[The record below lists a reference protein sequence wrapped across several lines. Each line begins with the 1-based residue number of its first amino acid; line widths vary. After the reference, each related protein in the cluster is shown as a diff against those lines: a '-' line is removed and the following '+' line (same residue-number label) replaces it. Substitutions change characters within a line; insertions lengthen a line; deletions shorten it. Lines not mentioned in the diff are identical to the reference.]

1 MLKVEK
7 KIERAEK
14 MKRLTIII
22 AILVSL
28 VAVCMGQRRA
38 RLSPLKIIQL
48 SAPKLTGSVSLEQA
62 LARRRSVHQFTGKSL
77 SFTQIGQLAWA
88 GQGITEPEKGLRT
101 APSTGAIYP
110 ISLYFVTQDG
120 LFVYHPD
127 EHSLEEVISQD
138 LRQRLTAAVP
148 DSDVVADAPCSI
160 IVIGS
165 ARKAAAKHG
174 NKAERFMLLEAG
186 HIAQNIQLQAVS
198 LELGSVTVG
207 VFDINQ
213 VRKLCKLPASLVPLY
228 IICVGHPTEQIAT
241 EKGQE
246 EKEATEMN
254 SKMAKKAVLI
264 IASRSFR
271 DEELFETQ
279 KELEK
284 ANIDT
289 VIASTKTGVIRGM
302 LRGKAEAAMLI
313 NDIVVDDYDAIIFIG
328 GSGAREY
335 FDNSVALNIARQA
348 ARKKKVLAAI
358 SIAPSVLANAGVLDG
373 LRATCF
379 STEKFKL
386 KKGGAKYT
394 GADVEQD
401 GLIITG
407 KGPRAANEFGK
418 TIANALTAPQ

>member
-1 MLKVEK
+1 
-7 KIERAEK
+7 

-28 VAVCMGQRRA
+28 TAVCMAQRRA
-38 RLSPLKIIQL
+38 RVSPLKIIQL

-110 ISLYFVTQDG
+110 IALPQVNLYFVTQDG

-138 LRQRLTAAVP
+138 LRQRLAAAAP
-148 DSDVVADAPCSI
+148 DSDVVANAPCSI
-160 IVIGS
+160 IVVGS
-165 ARKAAAKHG
+165 VRKAAAKRD

-207 VFDINQ
+207 AFDIKQ
-213 VRKLCKLPASLVPLY
+213 VRKICKLPASLEPLS
-228 IICVGHPTEQIAT
+228 IICVGHPTEQFAT
-241 EKGQE
+241 ETGEE
-246 EKEATEMN
+246 EKEATEMDG
-254 SKMAKKAVLI
+254 KMAKKAVLI

-284 ANIDT
+284 ANVDT
-289 VIASTKTGVIRGM
+289 VIASTKTGVIKGM
-302 LRGKAEAAMLI
+302 HRGKAEAAMLI
-313 NDIVVDDYDAIIFIG
+313 NDIVVDEYDAIIFIG

-335 FDNSVALNIARQA
+335 FDSSVALNISRQA

-358 SIAPSVLANAGVLDG
+358 SIAPAILANAGVLDG
-373 LRATCF
+373 VRATCF
-379 STEKFKL
+379 STERFKL
-386 KKGGAKYT
+386 KKGGAQYT

-418 TIANALTAPQ
+418 AIANALIAP

>member
-1 MLKVEK
+1 
-7 KIERAEK
+7 
-14 MKRLTIII
+14 MKRLTITTI
-22 AILVSL
+22 ILVGL
-28 VAVCMGQRRA
+28 TAVCMAQRRA
-38 RLSPLKIIQL
+38 RVSPLKIIQL
-48 SAPKLTGSVSLEQA
+48 SAPKLAGSVSLEQA
-62 LARRRSVHQFTGKSL
+62 LARRRSVHEFTGKSL

-127 EHSLEEVISQD
+127 EHSLEEVISED
-138 LRQRLTAAVP
+138 LRERLAAAAP
-148 DSDVVADAPCSI
+148 DSDVVANAPCSI
-160 IVIGS
+160 IVVGS

-186 HIAQNIQLQAVS
+186 HIAQNIHLQAVS
-198 LELGSVTVG
+198 LDLASVSVDT
-207 VFDINQ
+207 FDTKQ
-213 VRKLCKLPASLVPLY
+213 VRKICKLPTGIEPIH
-228 IICVGHPTEQIAT
+228 IICVGYPAKQITGETGEQV
-241 EKGQE
+241 
-246 EKEATEMN
+246 KEPN
-254 SKMAKKAVLI
+254 DIDGIQPKKAVLI

-284 ANIDT
+284 ANVDT
-289 VIASTKTGVIRGM
+289 VIASTKTGIIKGM

-313 NDIVVDDYDAIIFIG
+313 NDIVVDEYDAIIFIG

-358 SIAPSVLANAGVLDG
+358 SIAPSVLANARVLDG
-373 LRATCF
+373 IRATCF

-386 KKGGAKYT
+386 KKGGAQYT

-401 GLIITG
+401 GLIITAN
-407 KGPRAANEFGK
+407 GPRAARQFGK
-418 TIANALTAPQ
+418 TIANALTAP

>member
-1 MLKVEK
+1 
-7 KIERAEK
+7 

-22 AILVSL
+22 AILVCL
-28 VAVCMGQRRA
+28 AAVCMGQRRA
-38 RLSPLKIIQL
+38 RVSPLKIIQL

-62 LARRRSVHQFTGKSL
+62 LARRRSIHDFTGKSL

-110 ISLYFVTQDG
+110 IALPQVSLYFVTQDG

-138 LRQRLTAAVP
+138 LRQRLTAASP
-148 DSDVVADAPCSI
+148 DSDVVANAPCSI
-160 IVIGS
+160 IVVGS
-165 ARKAAAKHG
+165 ARKAAAKRG
-174 NKAERFMLLEAG
+174 NKAERFMLLQAG
-186 HIAQNIQLQAVS
+186 HIAQNMQLQAVS

-207 VFDINQ
+207 AFDINQ
-213 VRKLCKLPASLVPLY
+213 VRKICKLPASLVPLY
-228 IICVGHPTEQIAT
+228 IICVGHPTEQFAT
-241 EKGQE
+241 ETGEQVKGPNDI
-246 EKEATEMN
+246 AG
-254 SKMAKKAVLI
+254 KMAKKAVFI

-284 ANIDT
+284 ANVDT

-302 LRGKAEAAMLI
+302 LRGKTEAAMLI
-313 NDIVVDDYDAIIFIG
+313 NDIVVDEYDAIIFIG

-335 FDNSVALNIARQA
+335 FDNSVALNISRQA
-348 ARKKKVLAAI
+348 VRKKKVLAAI
-358 SIAPSVLANAGVLDG
+358 SIAPAVLANAGVLNG
-373 LRATCF
+373 VRATCF
-379 STEKFKL
+379 SSEKFKL

-394 GADVEQD
+394 GANVEQD
-401 GLIITG
+401 GLIITS
-407 KGPRAANEFGK
+407 KSPRAANEFGK
-418 TIANALTAPQ
+418 TIANALIAP

>member
-1 MLKVEK
+1 
-7 KIERAEK
+7 

-28 VAVCMGQRRA
+28 TAVCMAQRRA
-38 RLSPLKIIQL
+38 RVSPLKIIQL

-110 ISLYFVTQDG
+110 IALPQVNLYFVTQDG

-138 LRQRLTAAVP
+138 LRQRLAAAAP
-148 DSDVVADAPCSI
+148 DSDVVANAPCSI
-160 IVIGS
+160 IVVGS
-165 ARKAAAKHG
+165 VRKAAAKRD

-207 VFDINQ
+207 AFDIKQ
-213 VRKLCKLPASLVPLY
+213 VRKICKLPASLEPLS
-228 IICVGHPTEQIAT
+228 IICVGHPTEQFAT
-241 EKGQE
+241 EKGEE
-246 EKEATEMN
+246 EKEATEMDG
-254 SKMAKKAVLI
+254 KMAKKAVLI

-284 ANIDT
+284 ANVDT
-289 VIASTKTGVIRGM
+289 VIASTKTGVIKGM
-302 LRGKAEAAMLI
+302 HRGKAEAAMLI

-373 LRATCF
+373 VRATCF
-379 STEKFKL
+379 STERFKL
-386 KKGGAKYT
+386 KKGGAQYT

-418 TIANALTAPQ
+418 AIANALIAP